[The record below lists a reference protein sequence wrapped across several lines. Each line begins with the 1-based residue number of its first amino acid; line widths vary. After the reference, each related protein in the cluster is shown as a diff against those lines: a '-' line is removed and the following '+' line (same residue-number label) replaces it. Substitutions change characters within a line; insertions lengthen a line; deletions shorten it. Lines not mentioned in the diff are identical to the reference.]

1 VRELR
6 LRKLQETVLRDGL
19 VEVDSIAQ
27 ALEVSRE
34 TIRRDLTALA
44 SKGLVRRTR
53 GGATAPGGSLT
64 ELDLSVRS
72 TEHHAA
78 KVAIARYVAQHLVD
92 DGTSVALDTG
102 TTTLEVA
109 RALRGRKITVVTPS
123 LPVISEL
130 AGTDTTVLVVGL
142 CLYCGEGYPGV
153 IGRLWPLLGSFNP
166 AVVMSAPVT
175 AVGPVAE
182 RTVRQF
188 QCDLAFISAPA
199 ITADVGLMDTD
210 LDGVAVKQSLLEHA
224 ARAYAVLDHTKL
236 GRTAFVAVCGVGALT
251 GIVTDDGADPAD
263 LTDFREIGLE
273 VHQATG

>member
-1 VRELR
+1 MISPARPEGRGRGGTAGGRKRVRELR
-6 LRKLQETVLRDGL
+6 LRKLQETVLRNGS

-44 SKGLVRRTR
+44 SKGLVGRTR

-78 KVAIARYVAQHLVD
+78 KVAIPRYVA
-92 DGTSVALDTG
+92 T
-102 TTTLEVA
+102 
-109 RALRGRKITVVTPS
+109 
-123 LPVISEL
+123 
-130 AGTDTTVLVVGL
+130 
-142 CLYCGEGYPGV
+142 
-153 IGRLWPLLGSFNP
+153 
-166 AVVMSAPVT
+166 
-175 AVGPVAE
+175 

-210 LDGVAVKQSLLEHA
+210 LDGVAGQQAPVQ
-224 ARAYAVLDHTKL
+224 TPPP
-236 GRTAFVAVCGVGALT
+236 ALS
-251 GIVTDDGADPAD
+251 
-263 LTDFREIGLE
+263 
-273 VHQATG
+273 

>member
-1 VRELR
+1 MRELR

-130 AGTDTTVLVVGL
+130 AGTDTTVLVVG
-142 CLYCGEGYPGV
+142 GV
-153 IGRLWPLLGSFNP
+153 LRGRSLG
-166 AVVMSAPVT
+166 T
-175 AVGPVAE
+175 VGPVAE

>member
-1 VRELR
+1 MISPARPEGRGRGGTAGGRKRVRELR

-44 SKGLVRRTR
+44 SKGLGRRTR

-64 ELDLSVRS
+64 ELELSVRS

-92 DGTSVALDTG
+92 DGTSVALDPG

-130 AGTDTTVLVVGL
+130 AGTDTTVLVVG
-142 CLYCGEGYPGV
+142 GV
-153 IGRLWPLLGSFNP
+153 LRGRSLG
-166 AVVMSAPVT
+166 T
-175 AVGPVAE
+175 VGPVAE

-199 ITADVGLMDTD
+199 ITAEVGLMDTD
-210 LDGVAVKQSLLEHA
+210 LDGVAVKQAPLQHSPP
-224 ARAYAVLDHTKL
+224 AYPVLDHPQL
-236 GRTAFVAVCGVGALT
+236 GPTAFLAVLGVRAPT
-251 GIVTDDGADPAD
+251 GI
-263 LTDFREIGLE
+263 LTDHR
-273 VHQATG
+273 

>member
-1 VRELR
+1 MRELR
-6 LRKLQETVLRDGL
+6 LRKLQEAVLREGS

-27 ALEVSRE
+27 ALDVSRE
-34 TIRRDLTALA
+34 TIRRDLAALA
-44 SKGLVRRTR
+44 SRGLVRRTR

-78 KVAIARYVAQHLVD
+78 KAAIARYVAARLVD

-123 LPVISEL
+123 LPVINEL
-130 AGTDTTVLVVGL
+130 AGTDTTVLVIG
-142 CLYCGEGYPGV
+142 GV
-153 IGRLWPLLGSFNP
+153 LRGRSLG
-166 AVVMSAPVT
+166 T
-175 AVGPVAE
+175 VGPVAE

-188 QCDLAFISAPA
+188 HCDLALISAPA
-199 ITADVGLMDTD
+199 ITADAGLMDTD
-210 LDGVAVKQSLLEHA
+210 LDGVAVKQCLLEHA
-224 ARAYAVLDHTKL
+224 AMAYAVLDHTKL
-236 GRTAFVAVCGVGALT
+236 GRTAFAAVCAARALT

-263 LTDFREIGLE
+263 LHEFREIGLE
-273 VHQATG
+273 VHRAAG